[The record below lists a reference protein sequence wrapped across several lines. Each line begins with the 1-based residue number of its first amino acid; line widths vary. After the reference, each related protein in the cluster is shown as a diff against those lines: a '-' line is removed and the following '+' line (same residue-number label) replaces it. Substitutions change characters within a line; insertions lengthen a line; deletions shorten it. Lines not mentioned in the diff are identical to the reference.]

1 MIAWA
6 RRVLARYPLLGVI
19 LVVLVYLAVG
29 YFDVKR

>member
-6 RRVLARYPLLGVI
+6 RRVLARWPLIGVVLI
-19 LVVLVYLAVG
+19 VLVYLAVG